1 MKEEI
6 IDFYIKEIEQ
16 ELNVDLFKYRSKT
29 NEMVFARAVA
39 YFIFMEGFG
48 MSCTEVGKVFGK
60 THATVMHSVNKIIP
74 HLKTIP
80 KYYRVMDR
88 LFMYTPM
95 HKRLNK
101 QAILDPDPKVRHDM
115 SKLLLINDK
124 LTLDNRLL
132 HEEIGKI
139 HAELEA
145 YRKGQQLLG
154 ILKDVPEEKMSI
166 VEERL
171 SAMVKML

>member
-6 IDFYIKEIEQ
+6 IEFYINEIEQ

-39 YFIFMEGFG
+39 YYIFMEGFG
-48 MSCTEVGKVFGK
+48 MSCTEIGKVFGK
-60 THATVMHSVNKIIP
+60 SHATVMHSINKIIP
-74 HLKTIP
+74 HLKTVP
-80 KYYRVMDR
+80 KYYRVIDR

-101 QAILDPDPKVRHDM
+101 QAILDPDLKVRHDM
-115 SKLLLINDK
+115 SNLLIINNK

-145 YRKGQQLLG
+145 YRNGQRLLG
-154 ILKDVPEEKMSI
+154 ILKDVPEEKI
-166 VEERL
+166 PLVEERL